1 MKNTFQSL
9 KNTSIAKVQGTH
21 KMITRYVLSLL
32 VALVSFSAYSDVVVV
47 ASADSKASK
56 QKVDKSTVARIFL
69 GKLTTLPNGK
79 KVKALNLEQGSKVRN
94 EFNESVLDLTE
105 SQLGS
110 YWSRSR
116 FSGKTKPPKEVK
128 NSKEVIS
135 FIQNNPEYIGY
146 IDSKYLTKSVKVI
159 FKP

>member
-1 MKNTFQSL
+1 MKNIFQSF
-9 KNTSIAKVQGTH
+9 KKASRTGAQGTN
-21 KMITRYVLSLL
+21 KMMTRYVISLL
-32 VALVSFSAYSDVVVV
+32 AALLSFSAHSDVVVV

-56 QKVDKSTVARIFL
+56 QKVDQSTITRVFL

-79 KVKALNLEQGSKVRN
+79 KVKALNIKQGSKVRK
-94 EFNESVLDLTE
+94 EFNTSVLDMTE

-116 FSGKTKPPKEVK
+116 FSGKAKPPKEVK

-135 FIQNNPEYIGY
+135 FVLSNPEYIGY

-159 FKP
+159 YKP